1 MCTHQ
6 RPSKLF
12 RKLISVYFPSPP
24 PPLAPRLAHLSPSM
38 IPPSTTNGHDV
49 DGGDG
54 APSATQLLLQLLRR
68 GKQAKQFVVID
79 LHFYY

>member
-1 MCTHQ
+1 
-6 RPSKLF
+6 
-12 RKLISVYFPSPP
+12 
-24 PPLAPRLAHLSPSM
+24 M

-54 APSATQLLLQLLRR
+54 APSATQLLLQLPRR